1 MMARTTARSARG
13 VPVAGCETGPVPEQ
27 PDRGNRPETLAYLD
41 HAATTPLRPAAR
53 SAMLPWLGERFGNP
67 SGDHRVARAARQAV
81 DEARDVVADVVGC
94 GPGDVVFTSGG
105 TEADNMAVRGVH
117 AVRPGSVLCS
127 AIEHDAVRN
136 PVRSVGGTTVAV
148 DKRGVLDLDALA
160 AALTPDVTLVALMA
174 ANNEIGVVQPV
185 TDAVE
190 LVRRRAPRA
199 VIHTD
204 AVQAASWLDLPT
216 AVGGA
221 DLVAVSSHKAGGP
234 QGVGALI
241 ARHGTP
247 LRPLLLGGGQERELR
262 SGTHNVAGIV
272 GMAAALRAA
281 AAERDAQHRRV
292 GELRDRLA
300 DGLLAAVPGAV
311 RTGGIEGVPRLPG
324 TLHLC
329 IPGIESEALLFLLD
343 EAGVCASAA
352 SACASGA
359 HQASHVLAAMGVG
372 PELGAGA
379 LRLSLGWTSTDV
391 DVDHALRVIP
401 AAVARLRGAQDRR
414 PEPAG
419 LGPSGPALEAPR
431 AGGKIV
437 FLSAA
442 QPPTTSSRDQS
453 AEAPRP

>member
-1 MMARTTARSARG
+1 
-13 VPVAGCETGPVPEQ
+13 VPAQ
-27 PDRGNRPETLAYLD
+27 PDRRDRSDRVAYLD
-41 HAATTPLRPAAR
+41 HAATTPLRPTAR
-53 SAMLPWLGERFGNP
+53 DAMLPWLGERFGNP

-94 GPGDVVFTSGG
+94 HPGDVVFTSGG

-117 AVRPGSVLCS
+117 AARPGPVLCS

-136 PVRSVGGTTVAV
+136 PVGLVGGTTVAV
-148 DKRGVLDLDALA
+148 DTHGVLDLDALGD
-160 AALTPDVTLVALMA
+160 ALTPDLTLLALMA

-185 TDAVE
+185 AEAAE
-190 LVRRRAPRA
+190 LVRRRAPGAA
-199 VIHTD
+199 VHTD
-204 AVQAASWLDLPT
+204 AVQAASWLDLPAT
-216 AVGGA
+216 VAGA
-221 DLVAVSSHKAGGP
+221 DLVAVSSHKVGGP

-241 ARHGTP
+241 ARPGTS

-272 GMAAALRAA
+272 GMAAALQAA
-281 AAERDAQHRRV
+281 AAERATTAARV
-292 GELRDRLA
+292 GGLRDRLA
-300 DGLLAAVPGAV
+300 DGLLAAIPGAV
-311 RTGGIEGVPRLPG
+311 RTGGGEGVPRLPG

-343 EAGVCASAA
+343 EGGVCASAA

-379 LRLSLGWTSTDV
+379 LRLSLGWTSTDA

-419 LGPSGPALEAPR
+419 
-431 AGGKIV
+431 
-437 FLSAA
+437 
-442 QPPTTSSRDQS
+442 
-453 AEAPRP
+453 RP

>member
-1 MMARTTARSARG
+1 VG
-13 VPVAGCETGPVPEQ
+13 VPAEGCETGPVPEQ
-27 PDRGNRPETLAYLD
+27 SDRGERLSYLD
-41 HAATTPLRPAAR
+41 HAATTPLRPVAR
-53 SAMLPWLGERFGNP
+53 DAMLPWLGELFGNP

-94 GPGDVVFTSGG
+94 RPGEVVFTSGG
-105 TEADNMAVRGVH
+105 TESDNMAVRGVW
-117 AVRPGSVLCS
+117 AARPGPVLCS

-148 DKRGVLDLDALA
+148 DNRGVLDLDALG
-160 AALTPDVTLVALMA
+160 AALTPEVTLLALMS

-185 TDAVE
+185 TEAAE
-190 LVRRRAPRA
+190 LLRRRAPRA
-199 VIHTD
+199 TLHAD

-216 AVGGA
+216 AVGEA
-221 DLVAVSSHKAGGP
+221 DLIAISSHKVGGP

-241 ARHGTP
+241 ARSGTP

-272 GMAAALRAA
+272 GMAAALQAAAGERAS
-281 AAERDAQHRRV
+281 AAERV
-292 GELRDRLA
+292 GALRDRLA
-300 DGLLAAVPGAV
+300 EGLVAALPGAV
-311 RTGGIEGVPRLPG
+311 RTTGAEGTPVLPG

-359 HQASHVLAAMGVG
+359 HVASQVLAAMGIG

-379 LRLSLGWTSTDV
+379 LRLSLGWTSTDR

-401 AAVARLRGAQDRR
+401 AVVAHLRAAHDRR

-419 LGPSGPALEAPR
+419 RS
-431 AGGKIV
+431 
-437 FLSAA
+437 
-442 QPPTTSSRDQS
+442 
-453 AEAPRP
+453 

>member
-1 MMARTTARSARG
+1 MGLTA
-13 VPVAGCETGPVPEQ
+13 AGCETGPVPEQ
-27 PDRGNRPETLAYLD
+27 PDRRDRPDRLAYLD

-53 SAMLPWLGERFGNP
+53 DAMLPWLGERFGNP

-81 DEARDVVADVVGC
+81 DEARDIVADVVGC
-94 GPGDVVFTSGG
+94 RPGDVVFTSGG

-117 AVRPGSVLCS
+117 AARPGPVLCS

-136 PVRSVGGTTVAV
+136 PVGLVGGTTVAV
-148 DKRGVLDLDALA
+148 DTRGVLDLDALDD
-160 AALTPDVTLVALMA
+160 ALTPDVTLLALMA

-185 TDAVE
+185 AEAAE
-190 LVRRRAPRA
+190 LVRRRAPGAA
-199 VIHTD
+199 VHTD
-204 AVQAASWLDLPT
+204 AVQAASWLDLPAT
-216 AVGGA
+216 IAGA
-221 DLVAVSSHKAGGP
+221 DLVAVSSHKVGGP

-241 ARHGTP
+241 ARPGTP

-272 GMAAALRAA
+272 GMAAALQAA
-281 AAERDAQHRRV
+281 AAERDTTAARV
-292 GELRDRLA
+292 GGLRDRLA
-300 DGLLAAVPGAV
+300 DGLLAAIPGAV
-311 RTGGIEGVPRLPG
+311 RTGGGEGVPRLPG

-379 LRLSLGWTSTDV
+379 LRLSLGWTSTDA
-391 DVDHALRVIP
+391 DVDDALRVIP
-401 AAVARLRGAQDRR
+401 AAVARLLGAQDRR

-419 LGPSGPALEAPR
+419 LGPSGPAPEAPR
-431 AGGKIV
+431 AGDKRV
-437 FLSAA
+437 SLSAA
-442 QPPTTSSRDQS
+442 QPPTISNRHPS